1 MSTYDWFL
9 AIGQFASGLVMIF
22 GIGALWTWLNQHQ
35 AVEFDREDKAH
46 ANHERWAKER
56 EARAVERNEHV
67 VASLAQMEQI
77 VRGVNAH
84 RNDLDNRVEML
95 EAAIDNHAEHL
106 EVLGRPGVARIP
118 TK

>member
-1 MSTYDWFL
+1 MSTSDWFL
-9 AIGQFASGLVMIF
+9 FAGQVGIVFAFVVGV
-22 GIGALWTWLNQHQ
+22 GALWSWLNQHQ
-35 AVEFDREDKAH
+35 AVEFNREDKAH